1 MMSAFAGT
9 RDATI
14 DQHFLK
20 SVLTHVI
27 SIAFLSKLPMLPG
40 KRMAGD
46 TSYLTIVSL
55 AERAIS
61 SAEGLAKWMQRMIG

>member
-1 MMSAFAGT
+1 MMSGFAGT

-14 DQHFLK
+14 DQHLK

-46 TSYLTIVSL
+46 TSSLTIVSL
-55 AERAIS
+55 AEKAIS